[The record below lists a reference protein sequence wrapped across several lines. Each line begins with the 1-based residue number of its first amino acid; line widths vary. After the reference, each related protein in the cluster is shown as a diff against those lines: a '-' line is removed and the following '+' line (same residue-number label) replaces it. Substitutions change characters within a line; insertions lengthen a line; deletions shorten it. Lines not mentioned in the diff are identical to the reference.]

1 MINGFLSGFGLAL
14 PAGLNAYIPLLIL
27 ALTDRFSHLVDL
39 KSPYD
44 KISTNWG
51 IGLIMLLLF
60 VELIVDKIPL
70 ADHINDMVQ
79 TVIRPAA
86 GAFLMMAATQ
96 SPTAGHINPAV
107 AFVIGL
113 LGAGAV
119 HGIKATARPVVTVSS
134 GGLANP
140 FVSMIEDAVATV
152 TSIVA
157 IVLPILIVVLIPL
170 FGYLLC
176 MLYQRIR
183 RGLAVVKRLNER
195 QKVASNRLK

>member
-27 ALTDRFSHLVDL
+27 ALTDRFSHVVDL
-39 KSPYD
+39 QSPYD
-44 KISTNWG
+44 KISSAWG
-51 IGLIMLLLF
+51 IALIMLLLLI
-60 VELIVDKIPL
+60 ELIADKIPVV
-70 ADHINDMVQ
+70 DHMNDVVQ

-86 GAFLMMAATQ
+86 GALLMLAETQ
-96 SPTAGHINPAV
+96 SAAGHINPVV
-107 AFVIGL
+107 AAIIGL

-119 HGIKATARPVVTVSS
+119 HGAKATVRPAVTISS
-134 GGLANP
+134 GGMANP

-157 IVLPILIVVLIPL
+157 VVLPFLIILLVPV
-170 FGYLLC
+170 FAWLLW

-183 RGLAVVKRLNER
+183 RGLSIFKRLDER
-195 QKVASNRLK
+195 QRVASNRLK

>member
-27 ALTDRFSHLVDL
+27 ALTDRFSHYVDL
-39 KSPYD
+39 KSPYNA
-44 KISTNWG
+44 ISTTWG
-51 IGLIMLLLF
+51 IALIMLLLL
-60 VELIVDKIPL
+60 VELIVDKIPI
-70 ADHINDMVQ
+70 ADHINDLAQ

-86 GAFLMMAATQ
+86 GAFLMAAETQ
-96 SPTAGHINPAV
+96 SAAGHINPAI
-107 AFVIGL
+107 ALIIGL
-113 LGAGAV
+113 LGAGGV
-119 HGIKATARPVVTVSS
+119 HGLKATARPVVTVSS

-157 IVLPILIVVLIPL
+157 IALPVLIILLVPL
-170 FGYLLC
+170 FGYLLW

-183 RGLAVVKRLNER
+183 RGLAVIRRLNR
-195 QKVASNRLK
+195 QPGVASDRLK

>member
-14 PAGLNAYIPLLIL
+14 PAGLNAYIPLLVL
-27 ALTDRFSHLVDL
+27 ALTDRYSHLVDL

-44 KISTNWG
+44 TISTNWG
-51 IGLIMLLLF
+51 IAVIMLLLL

-70 ADHINDMVQ
+70 ADHVNDIAQ
-79 TVIRPAA
+79 TAIRPAA
-86 GAFLMMAATQ
+86 GAFLMMAETQ
-96 SPTAGHINPAV
+96 SAAGHINPVV
-107 AFVIGL
+107 ALVIGL

-119 HGIKATARPVVTVSS
+119 HGMKATARPVVTVSS

-157 IVLPILIVVLIPL
+157 ILLPILIIVLIPL
-170 FGYLLC
+170 FAYLLWL
-176 MLYQRIR
+176 LYHRIR
-183 RGLAVVKRLNER
+183 RGISIIKRLNER
-195 QKVASNRLK
+195 QRIASNRLK

>member
-27 ALTDRFSHLVDL
+27 ALADRFSHLVDL
-39 KSPYD
+39 ESPYN

-51 IGLIMLLLF
+51 IALIMLLLLI
-60 VELIVDKIPL
+60 ELIVDKIPL
-70 ADHINDMVQ
+70 VDHINDIAQ

-86 GAFLMMAATQ
+86 GAFLMMAETQ
-96 SPTAGHINPAV
+96 SAAGHINPIV

-119 HGIKATARPVVTVSS
+119 HGLKATARPVVTVSS

-140 FVSMIEDAVATV
+140 FVSMIEDAAATV
-152 TSIVA
+152 TSIAA
-157 IVLPILIVVLIPL
+157 IVLPFLIVILIPL
-170 FGYLLC
+170 FGYLLWI
-176 MLYQRIR
+176 LYQRIR
-183 RGLAVVKRLNER
+183 RGLSVIKQLTHSQN
-195 QKVASNRLK
+195 VASDRLK